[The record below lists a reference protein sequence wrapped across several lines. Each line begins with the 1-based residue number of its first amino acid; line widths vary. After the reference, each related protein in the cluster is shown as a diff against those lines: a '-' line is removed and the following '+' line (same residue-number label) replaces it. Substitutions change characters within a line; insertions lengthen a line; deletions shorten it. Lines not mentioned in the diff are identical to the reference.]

1 MDDRISLGTAAALLR
16 VTPRTVTS
24 MAARGEL
31 GRTRGPL
38 GWEYS
43 RAEVTAVAAERE
55 RLYGPPV
62 PGRGRG
68 RPRRIQLPQRASV
81 SA

>member
-1 MDDRISLGTAAALLR
+1 MDDRIPLHTAAKLLGVSR
-16 VTPRTVTS
+16 RTITS
-24 MAARGEL
+24 MVQRGEL
-31 GRTRGPL
+31 TRTAGVH
-38 GWEYS
+38 GFVYS
-43 RAEVTAVAAERE
+43 RAQVLALADARE

-68 RPRRIQLPQRASV
+68 RPRRIQLPRASV

>member
-1 MDDRISLGTAAALLR
+1 MDDRIALGAAAALLK
-16 VTPRTVTS
+16 VTPRTVIS

-31 GRTRGPL
+31 TRTRGPL

-43 RAEVTAVAAERE
+43 RAEVLELARERE

-68 RPRRIQLPQRASV
+68 RPRRVRRPEQV

>member
-1 MDDRISLGTAAALLR
+1 MDDRIALGTAAKLLG
-16 VTPRTVTS
+16 VTNRTVIT
-24 MAARGEL
+24 MVKRGDL
-31 GRTRGPL
+31 SRTRGPL

-43 RAEVTAVAAERE
+43 RAEVLELAAERE

-68 RPRRIQLPQRASV
+68 RPRRVQLPEQV
-81 SA
+81 GV